1 MSAMADASLRITPV
15 DALLDVPRRIVARG
29 LPPGPAKLSATLQH
43 PDGSRWHSQAEFEVG
58 PDGVLDLD
66 AQAPIDGDWDVADAM
81 ATVWSM
87 RRQTPPTAPE
97 LSEETASLEIT
108 VELSAGALNLRS
120 VFVQR
125 YEGSGIQRTELA
137 GQFVGTLYT
146 PATPG
151 PHPAIVVFNGSGGGI
166 PRQRAALYA
175 AHGYLALALGYFKAP
190 GRPDHISETPLEYFQ
205 QALQWL
211 RRTHAPRRGFVAVT
225 GQSRGG
231 ELSLLLGARFP
242 ELVGAVIAYVPS
254 SVVHGTLR
262 AGRPGQAPD
271 GPVWTWQ
278 GQPLPNVWQGNPH
291 ADWTAFR
298 QAPADGSPVRQEPA
312 FHTPL
317 AHGPSVV
324 AARIPV
330 ERIAGPVMLVSGT
343 DDGFWPS
350 TYYAEQVAATLHAHE
365 HAWAIEHV
373 RCQDAGHAIGL
384 PHVPT
389 TLIAKPHPVAGLL
402 LSGGGS
408 AGANARANRASWMA
422 VQRFL
427 REAAA

>member
-1 MSAMADASLRITPV
+1 MSAPDASLQITPA
-15 DALLDVPRRIVARG
+15 DGLLDVPRRIVARG
-29 LPPGPAKLSATLQH
+29 LPPGPAQVAATLRH
-43 PDGSRWHSQAEFEVG
+43 PDGSRWRSQAEFTVG

-66 AQAPIDGDWDVADAM
+66 AHAPIGGDWSAADAM
-81 ATVWSM
+81 AAVWSM
-87 RRQTPPTAPE
+87 RRETPPDAPE
-97 LSEETASLEIT
+97 LGDETAPLEIS
-108 VELSAGALNLRS
+108 VEVACGTLRLQGA
-120 VFVQR
+120 FVQR
-125 YEGSGIQRTELA
+125 YEGAGVRRTELA
-137 GQFVGTLYT
+137 GEVVGTLYT

-151 PHPAIVVFNGSGGGI
+151 PHPAIMVFNGSGGGI

-190 GRPDHISETPLEYFQ
+190 GRPDHISDTPLEYFEH
-205 QALQWL
+205 ALQWL
-211 RRTHAPRRGFVAVT
+211 RRVHAPRRGFVAVT

-231 ELSLLLGARFP
+231 ELALLLGARFP
-242 ELVGAVIAYVPS
+242 ELVDAVIAYVPS

-262 AGRPGQAPD
+262 AGGPGQPPD
-271 GPVWTWQ
+271 APVWTWR
-278 GQPLPNVWQGNPH
+278 GQPLPNVWQGNPR

-317 AHGPSVV
+317 AHAPSVA

-350 TYYAEQVAATLHAHE
+350 TYYAEQVAATLHAHG
-365 HAWAIEHV
+365 HAWAVEHV

-384 PHVPT
+384 PNVPT
-389 TLIAKPHPVAGLL
+389 TLIAKPHPVAGLV

-408 AGANARANRASWMA
+408 AGANARANQASWTA